1 MSKGQLEG
9 KVAIVTGGRGGIG
22 RGICERFSN
31 DGARVIAADLA
42 QGEISLPN
50 NVCFELLDVTDEMNV
65 QKLMEKIS
73 SEYGKLD
80 IVINTAAIEI
90 EKTIE
95 NTSLEQWNNIFAINV
110 TGTFLVSKYAIPLLR
125 KNGGGS
131 IVNFGSYDGFIAD
144 PELSAYCPKVQ
155 FMLLPNQWLV
165 TTVLRTSVSMQSAQV
180 ILIRQCCKVFSGQ
193 KAILKVLKKRYVRS
207 IQCAAMAHRLILR
220 A

>member
-65 QKLMEKIS
+65 QNLMKKIS

-110 TGTFLVSKYAIPLLR
+110 TGTFLVSKYSIPLLR

-131 IVNFGSYDGFIAD
+131 IVNVVPLA
-144 PELSAYCPKVQ
+144 E
-155 FMLLPNQWLV
+155 
-165 TTVLRTSVSMQSAQV
+165 V
-180 ILIRQCCKVFSGQ
+180 IL
-193 KAILKVLKKRYVRS
+193 
-207 IQCAAMAHRLILR
+207 
-220 A
+220 

>member
-90 EKTIE
+90 E
-95 NTSLEQWNNIFAINV
+95 
-110 TGTFLVSKYAIPLLR
+110 
-125 KNGGGS
+125 
-131 IVNFGSYDGFIAD
+131 
-144 PELSAYCPKVQ
+144 
-155 FMLLPNQWLV
+155 
-165 TTVLRTSVSMQSAQV
+165 
-180 ILIRQCCKVFSGQ
+180 
-193 KAILKVLKKRYVRS
+193 
-207 IQCAAMAHRLILR
+207 
-220 A
+220 